1 MSLPE
6 GYRIVERRR
15 LLYLHREGHEVYACP
30 NKGAAREALKE
41 VAEWHARERAALLK
55 MWNSPHGSEEQRA
68 WEGLRKEA
76 EGKLIEAQKRASG
89 VRR

>member
-6 GYRIVERRR
+6 GYAITQRRR
-15 LLYLHREGHEVYACP
+15 LLYLYREGQGVYACP
-30 NKGAAREALKE
+30 NKGSAEEALKE
-41 VAEWHARERAALLK
+41 VAEWHARERAALIAT
-55 MWNSPHGSEEQRA
+55 WRSPHGSEEQEA

-89 VRR
+89 AK